1 MIVVVLVN
9 SHRALDE
16 AYIMDASLPPISL
29 EVDTNHAA
37 TPQRISF
44 ATPDSVASTDEF
56 PELAEKK
63 PASGDAHNV
72 EQ

>member
-1 MIVVVLVN
+1 
-9 SHRALDE
+9 
-16 AYIMDASLPPISL
+16 MDASLPPISL

-37 TPQRISF
+37 TPRRISF

>member
-1 MIVVVLVN
+1 MVVLVN

-37 TPQRISF
+37 TAQRISF
-44 ATPDSVASTDEF
+44 ATPDSAASTDE
-56 PELAEKK
+56 LHGTAEKK
-63 PASGDAHNV
+63 RALKDAHNV